1 MNPTIGLLVCKG
13 MDNVEARYA
22 LEASNQPIGVSAY
35 ELSKLI
41 PEKFKS
47 ALPSIEEIESELD
60 DTN

>member
-1 MNPTIGLLVCKG
+1 MCKG